1 MSIPASS
8 SVRDFRL
15 RRVADTKTQIVTLH
29 FWHDHN
35 IDCPFLQSS
44 SYYLLTNESLYNYTK
59 TMGLFLAIGMV
70 FQIQN
75 KIRLPKTQNL
85 RYNILIFL
93 KTGFSPSEKK
103 ATWITNFQMK
113 TFLEFNFL
121 WAFSTNESISRQIFI
136 STPPENIRKFLTLSE
151 GMKWKF
157 NVKWVKNDQT
167 KL

>member
-1 MSIPASS
+1 
-8 SVRDFRL
+8 
-15 RRVADTKTQIVTLH
+15 
-29 FWHDHN
+29 
-35 IDCPFLQSS
+35 
-44 SYYLLTNESLYNYTK
+44 
-59 TMGLFLAIGMV
+59 MV
-70 FQIQN
+70 FQRKN

-103 ATWITNFQMK
+103 KQATWITNFQ
-113 TFLEFNFL
+113 
-121 WAFSTNESISRQIFI
+121 ESISRQISI
-136 STPPENIRKFLTLSE
+136 STPPENIRKFLTFSE